1 MAAPEERD
9 LTQEQTEKLLQFQVA
24 ASTRCSKCRHG
35 LGSGPLEEP
44 RTLLRLGPRF
54 FSDQR
59 QPPPPQT
66 PTALLLPAPEP
77 LSVLG
82 LPARVAALSSP
93 LSGSASL
100 VSLSGT
106 RPQPFFPVR
115 LPVGLSPP
123 FDSRSTEMLN
133 PHRGA
138 GLVSGLWKTYQH
150 PMLFLQIFTDGL
162 LGSWSCI
169 GRSCGGGGRPGP
181 HPKGVG
187 GHHIRKQCNSYECHQ
202 WLLTGF
208 FHPGPIPGLTFLTV
222 LEVGGNLQKSASF

>member
-77 LSVLG
+77 LLVPG
-82 LPARVAALSSP
+82 LLARVAALSSS

-100 VSLSGT
+100 VSFSGT
-106 RPQPFFPVR
+106 RPQPFFPIR
-115 LPVGLSPP
+115 LPLRPSPP

-133 PHRGA
+133 PYRVA
-138 GLVSGLWKTYQH
+138 GLVSGLWEIYQH
-150 PMLFLQIFTDGL
+150 PTLFLQIFIDGF
-162 LGSWSCI
+162 LGAWCPVL
-169 GRSCGGGGRPGP
+169 GAV
-181 HPKGVG
+181 VG
-187 GHHIRKQCNSYECHQ
+187 EGAYLAPTLKVWED
-202 WLLTGF
+202 T
-208 FHPGPIPGLTFLTV
+208 T
-222 LEVGGNLQKSASF
+222 